1 MLTIYITSMQE
12 SQTTNIFR
20 NLLTLSIGLDLNN
33 IKEASALSYIL
44 RSCNYLNTLEIAIPV
59 CEY

>member
-1 MLTIYITSMQE
+1 MQE

-20 NLLTLSIGLDLNN
+20 NLLTLSIELDLNN
-33 IKEASALSYIL
+33 IKEAWALSYIL
-44 RSCNYLNTLEIAIPV
+44 RSCNHLNTLEIAIPV